1 MRETFECMD
10 CDKAIEKLQRLKKE
24 NKKRKVIVCT
34 IDFDSDEESTKI
46 TTPEDLWIAEAFLQF
61 GKM

>member
-34 IDFDSDEESTKI
+34 IQMKSQQRLPHRKKVVCLSGN
-46 TTPEDLWIAEAFLQF
+46 PRRLL
-61 GKM
+61 